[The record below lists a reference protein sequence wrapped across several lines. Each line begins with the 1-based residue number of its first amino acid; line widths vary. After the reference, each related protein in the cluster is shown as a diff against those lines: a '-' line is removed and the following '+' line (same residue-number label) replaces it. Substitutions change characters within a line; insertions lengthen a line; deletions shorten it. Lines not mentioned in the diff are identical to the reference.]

1 MKTEFQLSKIDSPDR
16 VANGQI
22 IRTLRN
28 RKAMSLRRLAFELDL
43 SPPYLS
49 DLELGNRSFSKEMFN
64 RAKSEIAKFNRKK

>member
-49 DLELGNRSFSKEMFN
+49 DLELGNRSFSLEMFN

>member
-28 RKAMSLRRLAFELDL
+28 RKAMSLRRLAFELDI
-43 SPPYLS
+43 SPPFLS

>member
-22 IRTLRN
+22 VRTLRN
-28 RKAMSLRRLAFELDL
+28 RKAMSLRRLAFELDI
-43 SPPYLS
+43 SPPFLS
-49 DLELGNRSFSKEMFN
+49 DLELGNRSFSLEMFN